1 MYESEY
7 FLTFDL
13 DILYCPNKELKLSCK
28 KLNLQNLVFENY
40 SGNIDNIDSNYKIKA
55 KDVNAIVNKVFKNEI
70 GTELAHE
77 DMSWI
82 KEFETTFVINNK
94 LTSSEEKIIFNYFIL
109 KLMLLGFSQDMAKD
123 IVVSYK
129 LSIEKNCTSI
139 DFLSFINALDM
150 KLKNKKF
157 WVNFNMSYEKDLEC
171 EFINMMF
178 TYKEKLENRFDF
190 TVFKDNYLNVCKK
203 SIVKKMYD
211 FNSKSSY
218 LVKNPLSIEKQE
230 KYLLYEYKSTIA
242 GVIKYLVTNEYPK
255 LAVESRFLD
264 YIIEEMVSV
273 VKLYLKI
280 LKNDEVNRNINNLLN
295 KR

>member
-70 GTELAHE
+70 GTELAYE

>member
-1 MYESEY
+1 MYENESEY

-40 SGNIDNIDSNYKIKA
+40 SGNIDNIDNNYKLKA
-55 KDVNAIVNKVFKNEI
+55 KDVNIIVNKVIKNEI
-70 GTELAHE
+70 GTELDYE

-82 KEFETTFVINNK
+82 KEFESTFVINNK
-94 LTSSEEKIIFNYFIL
+94 LAISEEKIIFNYFIL

-123 IVVSYK
+123 IAVAYK

-139 DFLSFINALDM
+139 DFLSFINALDI
-150 KLKNKKF
+150 KIKNKKF
-157 WVNFNMSYEKDLEC
+157 WVNFNMNHEKDLEC

-190 TVFKDNYLNVCKK
+190 TMFKDNYLDVCKK

-211 FNSKSSY
+211 FNSKGSY
-218 LVKNPLSIEKQE
+218 LVKNPLNIEKQE
-230 KYLLYEYKSTIA
+230 KYLLHEYKSTIA
-242 GVIKYLVTNEYPK
+242 GVIKYLITHEYPR
-255 LAVESRFLD
+255 LAVESSFLD

-280 LKNDEVNRNINNLLN
+280 LKNDEINKNINNL
-295 KR
+295 